1 MKSQVPHIL
10 IVEDEEHLA
19 VGIKFNL
26 EAEGYRVTTAT
37 NGPVALKIIEEKK
50 LPVDLVI
57 LDLMLPGMSGY
68 DVCERLRETGEK
80 MPVLILSA
88 RTLTEDRT
96 RSFNVGANQYLTKPF
111 ELDELISRVRNLL
124 AISSLG
130 KSKPEPAKNQIDDF
144 EFGNAHVNF
153 DTYQVTVGNKPVRL
167 TQLQIKLLRYFIEHE
182 GVVIPRQKLLED
194 VWDLPG
200 NLNTRAPDQIVR
212 QLRKTFEP
220 DPANPVHFLTIR
232 DAGYR
237 FVSEPAKLE

>member
-26 EAEGYRVTTAT
+26 EAEGFRVTTAT
-37 NGPVALKIIEEKK
+37 NGPVALKIIEEKTI
-50 LPVDLVI
+50 PVDLVI

-68 DVCERLRETGEK
+68 DVCERLRESGEK

-124 AISSLG
+124 ATTRPG
-130 KSKPEPAKNQIDDF
+130 KPKSAPSKNWIDDY
-144 EFGNAHVNF
+144 EFGNAHINF
-153 DTYQVTVGNKPVRL
+153 DTYQVTVGEKPVRL
-167 TQLQIKLLRYFIEHE
+167 TQLQIKLLRYFIENE
-182 GVVIPRQKLLED
+182 GIVIPRQKLLEE
-194 VWDLPG
+194 VWGLPG
-200 NLNTRAPDQIVR
+200 NLNTRAPDQIIR

-237 FVSEPAKLE
+237 FVSEPAEPD